1 MPIFYNTVME
11 RLTISSKEDI
21 IDLNQITIRSLNLSD
36 LDDVMVWKTDEKV
49 CKLCYCKPYTS
60 KDEGINFIENIASKY
75 LCCRAIC
82 LDDRAI
88 GCIMLLPSSVFK
100 SRNKCAQLSY
110 VLSSK
115 YWGKGIVTCAVK
127 QFVKVAFD
135 EFSYLERLEA
145 IIDVENVGSQR
156 VLEKVGFQKEGV
168 LRKYLFMKGKSR
180 DMIMFSLLSTDLQL

>member
-1 MPIFYNTVME
+1 MME
-11 RLTISSKEDI
+11 RTSISSKPGAKEER
-21 IDLNQITIRSLNLSD
+21 IDLTQITLRPLNLSD
-36 LDDVMVWKTDEKV
+36 LDDLMVWTTDEKV
-49 CKLCYCKPYTS
+49 AKFCSWELYTS
-60 KDEGINFIENIASKY
+60 KDDGINFIENIASKY

-127 QFVKVAFD
+127 QIVKVAFD

-145 IIDVENVGSQR
+145 LVDVENVGSQR
-156 VLEKVGFQKEGV
+156 VLEKAGFQKEGV
-168 LRKYLFMKGKSR
+168 LRKYLVMKGKSR
-180 DMIMFSLLSTDLQL
+180 DMIMFSVLSTDLQL